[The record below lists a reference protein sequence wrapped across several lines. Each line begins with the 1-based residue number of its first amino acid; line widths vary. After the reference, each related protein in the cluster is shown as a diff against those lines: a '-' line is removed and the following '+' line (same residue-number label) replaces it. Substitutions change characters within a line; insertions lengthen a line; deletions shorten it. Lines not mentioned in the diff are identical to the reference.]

1 MSNERQS
8 LLNDLQHRLGELF
21 RANPAAD
28 LERNIKAL
36 LAQTFQRLD
45 LVTRE
50 EFEIQREL
58 LSKLRD
64 RVNEL
69 ERRLG
74 EGK

>member
-8 LLNDLQHRLGELF
+8 ILNDLQSRLGELF
-21 RANPAAD
+21 RASPAAD
-28 LERNIKAL
+28 LERNMKAL
-36 LAQTFQRLD
+36 LAQTFQRFD

-58 LSKLRD
+58 LSKLRS
-64 RVNEL
+64 RVTEL

-74 EGK
+74 EDK